1 MEKWNAFLNKGT
13 KSAVV
18 IKKVF
23 VILMFLL
30 AAYGIG
36 YAVGTFLAHI
46 GL

>member
-1 MEKWNAFLNKGT
+1 MEKWNTFLNKGT

-18 IKKVF
+18 IKKAF

>member
-1 MEKWNAFLNKGT
+1 MEKWKSFLNKGS

-18 IKKVF
+18 IKKAF

-36 YAVGTFLAHI
+36 YAFGTFLAHI